1 MCRWYDLIY
10 RKSFLKKSIKI
21 ELINELGEVTG
32 HKNHIKKSTV
42 FLHNNSKQTEMIL
55 RKQWYLQHQNNKI
68 SGNKFNKTSKS
79 IHSENCKTF
88 FKKMKDPS
96 Q

>member
-1 MCRWYDLIY
+1 M
-10 RKSFLKKSIKI
+10 
-21 ELINELGEVTG
+21 NELSEVAG

-55 RKQWYLQHQNNKI
+55 RKWYLQHQNNKI
-68 SGNKFNKTSKS
+68 PGNKFNKTSKS
-79 IHSENCKTF
+79 VHSENCKTF